1 MKKHPYLAPEADL
14 LLLAQQDLMIESDE
28 GGGGATGG
36 GGTDPENPF
45 WQGGPD
51 IVFPDIPLG

>member
-14 LLLAQQDLMIESDE
+14 LLLSQEDLMIASGE
-28 GGGGATGG
+28 GGEGGGG